1 MIQLTAIVA
10 GQPCTMLTGE
20 TLKEAAKSC
29 KDRFGTRFEGF
40 DMPDWQRQAHEKWG
54 EFQAKEIDRQEL
66 NDWLIG
72 QGEQAAIRALF
83 NRLRG

>member
-1 MIQLTAIVA
+1 VIQLFAVVS
-10 GQPCTMLTGE
+10 GQSFPMLTGNP
-20 TLKEAAKSC
+20 LAEAGRSC
-29 KDRFGTRFEGF
+29 RDRFGTRFEGF
-40 DMPDWQRQAHEKWG
+40 DMPDWQRQAHEKWRA
-54 EFQAKEIDRQEL
+54 FMAKEIDRQEL